1 MPLDQRGFRETGNLP
16 GKLRHPSLL
25 KSAALP
31 LAKHVSLCLHVALK
45 QPTSPRVGGIMKT
58 HTVARSLAAIA
69 LTLALAAAGL
79 ADTIRMKD
87 GQVIRGQIVGFR
99 DQQFTVLIG
108 TGARGRRSRVTVYIE
123 DVESID
129 FENAGT
135 DTSSNGGDDGNA
147 PAESSRTQTP
157 QRQPEPRPTQPEQRQ
172 PPTLNTGGNT
182 SPSNPGRTN
191 DNASRPAPST
201 GGDSPF
207 FPVRVR
213 VRADNS
219 ANGWTDSG
227 LMVRKGQRLRITA
240 TGRVSLGQGNFST
253 PTGLPRLLD
262 TEKLMR
268 NEPTGTL
275 IAVVGD
281 DNDEFIAIGAG
292 REFYAARDGR
302 LFLGVNEGKLDDNT
316 GYFDALVEVE
326 PVTNGGK

>member
-1 MPLDQRGFRETGNLP
+1 
-16 GKLRHPSLL
+16 
-25 KSAALP
+25 
-31 LAKHVSLCLHVALK
+31 
-45 QPTSPRVGGIMKT
+45 MKIY
-58 HTVARSLAAIA
+58 TVARPLVALA
-69 LTLALAAAGL
+69 LTLTLCVAGL

-99 DQQFTVLIG
+99 EQQFTVLIG
-108 TGARGRRSRVTVYIE
+108 AGARGRRSRVTIYME
-123 DVESID
+123 DVESIE

-135 DTSSNGGDDGNA
+135 DASPNAGDDGGA
-147 PAESSRTQTP
+147 PAESSRTQT
-157 QRQPEPRPTQPEQRQ
+157 QRQPEPRQSQPEPRQSQPEQRQ
-172 PPTLNTGGNT
+172 PPTMNTGGNS
-182 SPSNPGRTN
+182 SPSNSSRTN
-191 DNASRPAPST
+191 TGANGSDNTSRPAPST

-213 VRADNS
+213 VRADSS

-227 LMVRKGQRLRITA
+227 LMVRKGQRLRISA
-240 TGRVSLGQGNFST
+240 SGRVSLGQGNFST

-316 GYFDALVEVE
+316 GYFDALIEVE
-326 PVTNGGK
+326 PVTSGGN